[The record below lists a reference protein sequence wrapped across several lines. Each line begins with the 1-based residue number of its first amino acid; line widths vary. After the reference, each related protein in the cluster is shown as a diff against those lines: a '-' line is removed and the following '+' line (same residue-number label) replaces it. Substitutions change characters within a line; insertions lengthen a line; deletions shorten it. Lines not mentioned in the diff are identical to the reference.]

1 MLASACNVSY
11 LRLRQLLESWIIE
24 VSQEVVFLLGRNVDK
39 GRLEDVLGLPG
50 AALPRLV
57 ASKAEQLVVL
67 GQDYGVVATT
77 GHPDHSLALELL
89 DAGRLIDLLGSAMAE
104 LALVVLDGHVA
115 PGV

>member
-1 MLASACNVSY
+1 MLPSACNVSY
-11 LRLRQLLESWIIE
+11 LRLCQLLKSRIIE
-24 VSQEVVFLLGRNVDK
+24 VSQEIVFLLGRNVDK

-50 AALPRLV
+50 AAFARLA

-77 GHPDHSLALELL
+77 GHPNHSLALELL
-89 DAGRLIDLLGSAMAE
+89 DSGRLIDLLGSAMTQ
-104 LALVVLDGHVA
+104 LTLVVLDRHIA